1 MGRHFFVEPPN
12 CYATFTYGGKEFCT
26 ETHHG
31 ATNPLLVFFF
41 FTQHFTMEFT
51 VQNHLFGPKK
61 QEIFALKLSGK
72 NTTKTVAC
80 FFFVFNFC
88 LTGDRQAKILKETFF
103 VLQLSK
109 RVGTVSVPFLRK
121 WPNHKCELGYE
132 GKPIE
137 IEFAVMQRKSR
148 EETCFLLEGH
158 FKG

>member
-1 MGRHFFVEPPN
+1 MEQQIR
-12 CYATFTYGGKEFCT
+12 CS
-26 ETHHG
+26 
-31 ATNPLLVFFF
+31 VFFLENLRNQKEGF
-41 FTQHFTMEFT
+41 KTLLATQHFTKIMCLAPKSKRFLHRNCPEKTPQKQLPGFFCI
-51 VQNHLFGPKK
+51 QFLFDRR
-61 QEIFALKLSGK
+61 QAGK
-72 NTTKTVAC
+72 NYEG
-80 FFFVFNFC
+80 NF
-88 LTGDRQAKILKETFF
+88 L

-121 WPNHKCELGYE
+121 WPKHKCELGYE